1 MVTESQFRSQTR
13 KLTKTF
19 SVNRLTGMFTFLL
32 TIQSLLVVVAL
43 AQDYQLQSLH
53 GSVELDGNF
62 GPDPYIVN
70 LTAGGFN
77 DAGAISSDCVGYI
90 SEAPSFEFEFNNP
103 LAPIGIFVIS
113 NADTTL
119 VINDPAGQWHCNDD
133 FLEDGD
139 TSPGLNFEYPLSGIY
154 DIWVGSYSTE
164 DNLSSAEL
172 YLVDLDPR
180 WEDQTTIE
188 NSNGNVLPNS
198 SGTGFVVSSSG
209 HILTNNH
216 VIESCSRLF
225 FQLRGDIAVQAM
237 LIDSNQGADL
247 ALLQADVD
255 VEPAKFNVSQSV
267 RLGEEVV
274 VYGFPLLGDLSS
286 QGNLTDGIVSAL
298 SGLNDDLGRM
308 QMTAQ
313 IQPGNSGGPVMNRS
327 GHVVGVVVE
336 TANDEYFREQRGA
349 SIQNLNFAIR
359 DSIARTFLDTNNIDY
374 HLSDSSAI
382 LSVADIADSAQNFT
396 GIILCYQ

>member
-1 MVTESQFRSQTR
+1 MCRS
-13 KLTKTF
+13 
-19 SVNRLTGMFTFLL
+19 TGSITFLI
-32 TIQSLLVVVAL
+32 IQPLLFAAAL
-43 AQDYQLQSLH
+43 GQDYQLQSLH
-53 GSVELDGNF
+53 GSVELSGNF
-62 GPDPYIVN
+62 GPEPYVVS

-77 DAGAISSDCVGYI
+77 DAGAISAECVGYI
-90 SEAPSFEFEFNNP
+90 SEAPSFELEFNNP
-103 LAPIGIFVIS
+103 LAPIAIFVIS
-113 NADTTL
+113 SADATI
-119 VINDPAGQWHCNDD
+119 VINDPADQWHCNDD

-139 TSPGLNFEYPLSGIY
+139 TTPGINFEYPMSGIY
-154 DIWVGSYSTE
+154 DIWVGTYSADE
-164 DNLSSAEL
+164 NWNPAEL
-172 YLVDLDPR
+172 YLIDLDPR
-180 WEDQTTIE
+180 WENDSTIE
-188 NSNGNVLPNS
+188 SSSNGLLPTS
-198 SGTGFVVSSSG
+198 FGTGFVVSSSG
-209 HILTNNH
+209 HILTNSH
-216 VIESCSRLF
+216 VIENCSQLN
-225 FQLRGDIAVQAM
+225 FQLRGEIAVQSI
-237 LIDSNQGADL
+237 LIDANQGADL

-255 VEPAKFNVSQSV
+255 VEPANFNSSQSV

-286 QGNLTDGIVSAL
+286 QGNLTNGIVSAL

-327 GHVVGVVVE
+327 GQVVGVVVE

-359 DSIARTFLDTNNIDY
+359 DSLARTFLDTNNIDY
-374 HLSDSSAI
+374 HLSDSSAL